1 MKTQFARAVLFAF
14 YQLSVIIGIVMMPI
28 ALLARQSGVVL
39 PIHRLV
45 DRLETAYERFDQP
58 SHA

>member
-1 MKTQFARAVLFAF
+1 MKVQFVRAVLFVL

-39 PIHRLV
+39 PIHRIV
-45 DRLETAYERFDQP
+45 GRLEAAYEQLEP
-58 SHA
+58 SNPA